1 MIFSNI
7 NQPYLYCAA
16 NGKFI
21 LTMPEETPAFLCERV
36 GVELEVLKMTDGLT
50 DDNRQNVLYV
60 SRGQLKKHTS
70 TVINFSFNVRYIS
83 QQVNLSSSFFKSFL
97 FFNLFY

>member
-1 MIFSNI
+1 
-7 NQPYLYCAA
+7 
-16 NGKFI
+16 
-21 LTMPEETPAFLCERV
+21 MPEETPAFLCERV

-70 TVINFSFNVRYIS
+70 TVINSSFNVRYIS
-83 QQVNLSSSFFKSFL
+83 QQVYSSRVLCSTSPSLRNMCIFEF
-97 FFNLFY
+97 

>member
-1 MIFSNI
+1 
-7 NQPYLYCAA
+7 
-16 NGKFI
+16 
-21 LTMPEETPAFLCERV
+21 MPEETPAFLCERV

-70 TVINFSFNVRYIS
+70 TVINSSFNVRYIS
-83 QQVNLSSSFFKSFL
+83 QQVMHSFERLLSADHPNESLVMIHLYFHILFK
-97 FFNLFY
+97 NR

>member
-1 MIFSNI
+1 
-7 NQPYLYCAA
+7 
-16 NGKFI
+16 
-21 LTMPEETPAFLCERV
+21 MPEETPAFLCERV

-70 TVINFSFNVRYIS
+70 TVINSSFNVRYIS
-83 QQVNLSSSFFKSFL
+83 QQVRAPNILLNELFLMNLSNHKNAICL
-97 FFNLFY
+97 KILG